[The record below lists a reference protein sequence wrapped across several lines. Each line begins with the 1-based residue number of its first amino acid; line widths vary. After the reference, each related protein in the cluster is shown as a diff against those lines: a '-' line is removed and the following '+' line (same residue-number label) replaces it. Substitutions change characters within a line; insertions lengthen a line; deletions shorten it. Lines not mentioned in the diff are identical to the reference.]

1 MYYLLTTV
9 CSMLGIEI
17 KRHVLKKW
25 RRELQ
30 ANPKYVLEI
39 TPLSIQEIHMKIKH
53 MTLVHNAE
61 G

>member
-1 MYYLLTTV
+1 
-9 CSMLGIEI
+9 MLGIEL

-25 RRELQ
+25 KRELKKDPSY
-30 ANPKYVLEI
+30 ALFL
-39 TPLSIQEIHMKIKH
+39 TPLSIQELHMKIKH